1 MLGTKQKEAS
11 PAAFNNSRQK
21 GSASTSRPER
31 PQQVPPMSERDSKYS
46 LKKLVNAHTREQS
59 HSTRLLEAEAKVEA
73 TSAAA
78 EGPSVGRTALE
89 SLAEDVSDE
98 EQAARVRHA
107 LERQELLTHDVVW
120 DFFGSESCERPVQ
133 DFPIP
138 SALDGDVWHR
148 MRDVDFREQSFLSGF
163 AADLISSLSD
173 VPKDLLEW
181 LWEAVVSEPRE
192 ELAQAYRQTLR
203 TISTDVR
210 RHLSLRHFKDP
221 LAAMGATKEALAPG
235 VVLDHKSQPIKQKMQ
250 ESPEGLHRYLKAV
263 TVVSAELSEA
273 LKGPLL
279 SLLLRLSIDRAINE
293 NHELLPDI
301 RASVGTLVDTSGPA
315 HGVLERSLVTS
326 VRHPILHRRILYAVP
341 EETVAQHEIKR
352 QLALSFFLDSVEPTE
367 GLLTHTKEATRCII
381 SNLHQNPIFDYR
393 SEMMDYRT
401 LTAAVNV
408 LDVAIGA
415 GFGTP
420 PLRPTDSSP
429 EQETTYRDAVKYF
442 DKQVDKLSSAINQ
455 LYTRIQD
462 TGASH
467 MLRTTAKSTIQN
479 LALRLDFGV
488 RTRPPPRKDVLGK
501 AGKSSRRLDFASLS
515 TGDTKKRKIAFG
527 GMSQAS
533 KAEHDK
539 QMRVMER
546 FMSHKKTT
554 DRDEA
559 SHSEPEPAPDQAT
572 PALEDDD
579 TTSGSFGPAAKA
591 LTQVRAAAPLVRP
604 QQSFEQPESAAMRMY
619 LARKKRSGLKS
630 PLSAD
635 VTTVSEP

>member
-1 MLGTKQKEAS
+1 M
-11 PAAFNNSRQK
+11 
-21 GSASTSRPER
+21 
-31 PQQVPPMSERDSKYS
+31 
-46 LKKLVNAHTREQS
+46 NAHTREQS
-59 HSTRLLEAEAKVEA
+59 HSSRLLEAEAKVEA
-73 TSAAA
+73 ASAAA

-120 DFFGSESCERPVQ
+120 NFFGSESCERPIQ
-133 DFPIP
+133 DIPIP
-138 SALDGDVWHR
+138 QALDSDVWHR
-148 MRDVDFREQSFLSGF
+148 MRDVEFREQSFLSGF
-163 AADLISSLSD
+163 AADLIYSLSE
-173 VPKDLLEW
+173 VPKDLFEW
-181 LWEAVVSEPRE
+181 LWEAAVSEPRE

-203 TISTDVR
+203 ILPTDVR
-210 RHLSLRHFKDP
+210 SHLSLRHFKDP
-221 LAAMGATKEALAPG
+221 LVAMGATNEALAPS
-235 VVLDHKSQPIKQKMQ
+235 VALDHKSQPIKQQMQ
-250 ESPEGLHRYLKAV
+250 DPPEGLHRYLKAV
-263 TVVSAELSEA
+263 TVVSADLSES
-273 LKGPLL
+273 LKGPLS

-293 NHELLPDI
+293 NYELLPDI
-301 RASVGTLVDTSGPA
+301 RASIGTLVDTSGQA
-315 HGVLERSLVTS
+315 HEVLERSLVTS

-341 EETVAQHEIKR
+341 EETVAQHKVKR
-352 QLALSFFLDSVEPTE
+352 QLALSFFLDSVEPME
-367 GLLTHTKEATRCII
+367 GLLTQTKEATRCII
-381 SNLHQNPIFDYR
+381 SSLHQNPIFDHR

-401 LTAAVNV
+401 LTAAINV

-429 EQETTYRDAVKYF
+429 EEETTYKETVKYF

-546 FMSHKKTT
+546 FMDHKKMT

-559 SHSEPEPAPDQAT
+559 SHSEPESAPEQAMPAV
-572 PALEDDD
+572 EDTD
-579 TTSGSFGPAAKA
+579 TTSRPSGPATKA
-591 LTQVRAAAPLVRP
+591 FPQARPAVPTVRP
-604 QQSFEQPESAAMRMY
+604 QQPLKQPESAAMRIY

-635 VTTVSEP
+635 VTTFSEA